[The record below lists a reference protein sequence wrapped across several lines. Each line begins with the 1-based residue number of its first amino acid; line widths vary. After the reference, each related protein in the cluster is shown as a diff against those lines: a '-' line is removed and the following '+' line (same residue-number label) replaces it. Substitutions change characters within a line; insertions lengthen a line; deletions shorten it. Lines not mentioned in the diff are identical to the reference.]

1 MNRNELKDDY
11 SRLENLI
18 LTQTFDMD
26 SIQRH
31 SEAMRQYLI
40 AYSGF
45 DAGYKF
51 SNGLSHIAYSKNK
64 YNFVKTN
71 LKQQA
76 AYSAEV

>member
-1 MNRNELKDDY
+1 MNQNELKDDY
-11 SRLENLI
+11 SPLENLI

-40 AYSGF
+40 AYSGS
-45 DAGYKF
+45 DAGNQF
-51 SNGLSHIAYSKNK
+51 SKGLTHIADSKIDPH
-64 YNFVKTN
+64 YVETN

-76 AYSAEV
+76 VYSAEV